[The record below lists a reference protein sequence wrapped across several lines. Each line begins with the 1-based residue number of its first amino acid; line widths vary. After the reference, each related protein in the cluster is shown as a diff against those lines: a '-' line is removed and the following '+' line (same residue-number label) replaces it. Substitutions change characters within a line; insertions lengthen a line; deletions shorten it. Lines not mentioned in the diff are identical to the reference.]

1 MFKTWDSLAHLL
13 IVTRTL
19 SQLAKITSVGIWTRQ
34 ECQEVGGIIIVTPLL
49 FHHTSSSS
57 YNIHTYTGVLVCFR
71 ALPFYMNA
79 LLTDAQTHTHTHTHI
94 SEIAQLTH
102 PGAKELVNA
111 APRSGTCTET
121 LRGRG
126 SGGKKELLIF
136 INFFLNKIVNK
147 LTRAVNRL
155 KYLIVIN
162 HMIVTS

>member
-94 SEIAQLTH
+94 GDS
-102 PGAKELVNA
+102 A
-111 APRSGTCTET
+111 AHTSRSKGTCQCCSTIRDVHRNFEGQG
-121 LRGRG
+121 LRR
-126 SGGKKELLIF
+126 KKG
-136 INFFLNKIVNK
+136 
-147 LTRAVNRL
+147 
-155 KYLIVIN
+155 
-162 HMIVTS
+162 TSHIY